1 MSANYTPQLTVAE
14 RAALLR
20 ACHCE
25 EKKLLGDMDHYRDQV
40 SLNYPN
46 AVEKL
51 AICESELAILHAA
64 VRKLWLTNAAT

>member
-1 MSANYTPQLTVAE
+1 MPAHRPELSVAE

-25 EKKLLGDMDHYRDQV
+25 EKKLLDSMEHHRDQV
-40 SLNYPN
+40 ALNHPN

-51 AICESELAILHAA
+51 SVAESELAILHAA
-64 VRKLWLTNAAT
+64 IRKLWLA

>member
-1 MSANYTPQLTVAE
+1 MSPLTNHRPELTVAE

-25 EKKLLGDMDHYRDQV
+25 ERKLLDAMEHYRDQV
-40 SLNYPN
+40 AMNYAN

-51 AICESELAILHAA
+51 AVAEAELAILHSAI
-64 VRKLWLTNAAT
+64 RRLWRA